1 MIALSSINYKHS
13 YFLKMPHSQTLPYC
27 QKLTYQ
33 LLMILL
39 IGIFIYLGHGI
50 WVPIY
55 FSILL
60 SILLLP
66 VTNLLERWYLPS
78 TLANFIAVIFALAV
92 IAGTVYF
99 LSSQIISF
107 LNDVPAIKEHL
118 AEHIST
124 LQNWIEQKL
133 HISTAQQKVFIED
146 AREGVKHS
154 RGQYIGQTFLTVS
167 ETVVLIV
174 LVAIYS
180 FLILCYRHLIKRF
193 LFAIFSSRHKE
204 SLQHVL
210 LESKGIVQKYMTGLL
225 IEMALVATCYS
236 AGLLLIGVKYAIFLG
251 VFAAILNIIPYIGLF
266 MGMAFTVLVTL
277 GNSSSINQ
285 IIWIIVFME
294 TIHFLDANFFM
305 TKIVGSKVKINAL
318 MTIVGVVIGGTM
330 IGLPGV
336 FLALPTIAILNVIFS
351 QIDSLKP
358 WSILLSDDREDMNQ
372 KRILKHL
379 QKIRIKKIKPAEYYA
394 NHEQPLS

>member
-1 MIALSSINYKHS
+1 
-13 YFLKMPHSQTLPYC
+13 MPNNDQTLLYS

-39 IGIFIYLGHGI
+39 IGIFIYLGHRI

-66 VTNLLERWYLPS
+66 VTNFLERWYLPS
-78 TLANFIAVIFALAV
+78 TLANFIAVIFALSV
-92 IAGTVYF
+92 IAGIVYF
-99 LSSQIISF
+99 LSSQIIGF
-107 LNDVPAIKEHL
+107 LIDVPAIKEHL
-118 AEHIST
+118 GEHIAT
-124 LQNWIEQKL
+124 LQNWVEQKL
-133 HISTAQQKVFIED
+133 HVSTAQQKVFIDD
-146 AREGVKHS
+146 AREGVKNS
-154 RGQYIGQTFLTVS
+154 RSQYISQTFLTVS
-167 ETVVLIV
+167 ETVVLTV

-285 IIWIIVFME
+285 IIWVIVFME
-294 TIHFLDANFFM
+294 TVHFLDANFFM

-351 QIDSLKP
+351 QIDTLKP
-358 WSILLSDDREDMNQ
+358 WSILLSDDRENLNQ

-379 QKIRIKKIKPAEYYA
+379 NKIRIKKNKPPEYFM
-394 NHEQPLS
+394 NPEQPLS